1 VIAGQKLMQ
10 CLSSPKDVKRA
21 LELYKM
27 SLEIEQLEK
36 EKEKDKQVKIRQK
49 FPKHDEKDSFLP
61 LN

>member
-1 VIAGQKLMQ
+1 MQ